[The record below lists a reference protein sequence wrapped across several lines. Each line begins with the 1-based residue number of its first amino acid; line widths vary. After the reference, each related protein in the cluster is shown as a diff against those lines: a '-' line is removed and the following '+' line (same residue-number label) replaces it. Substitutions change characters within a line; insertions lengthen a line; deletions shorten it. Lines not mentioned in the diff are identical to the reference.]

1 MAQPTNTFDT
11 YDSVGERED
20 LSDVIYSISPTDTPF
35 ISSAAK
41 TKATAVLHEWQT
53 DALAAAATNNA
64 VIEGDEATL
73 DAVSATTRLSN
84 SSQIMDKTV
93 VITGT
98 QESVDKAGRAS
109 ELAYQIAKKAKEL
122 KRDMEATITGNQA
135 EVAGNSTTAR
145 KFGSLG
151 AWIETNDDLGASG
164 SSGGAGNT
172 ARTDGTQRA
181 FTEASLKSVIK
192 SVWNEG
198 GDPSMIM
205 VGPFNKQKLS
215 GFTGNSTRFD
225 AGADA
230 TLYTSVDVYA
240 SDFGQLQVVPNRFSR
255 DRDAYVLDMNYF
267 AIAFLRDFSMHEL
280 AKTGDSEKRQLLV
293 ELKISPGRSL
303 PTSNFAAPSLVRG
316 LNLKLKRSPL

>member
-20 LSDVIYSISPTDTPF
+20 LSDVIYSIAPTDTPF

-53 DALAAAATNNA
+53 DSLASAVTNNA
-64 VIEGDEATL
+64 VIEGDDATL
-73 DAVSATTRLSN
+73 DASTATVRLSN

-109 ELAYQIAKKAKEL
+109 ELAYQIAKRAKEL
-122 KRDMEATITGNQA
+122 KRDMEATVTGNIA
-135 EVAGNSTTAR
+135 ENAGNSSTAR
-145 KFGSLG
+145 KMGTLG
-151 AWIETNDDLGASG
+151 AWIATNDVFGSGG
-164 SSGGAGNT
+164 SSGGLGNT

-192 SVWNEG
+192 SCWNEG
-198 GDPSMIM
+198 GEPSMIM

-267 AIAFLRDFSMHEL
+267 AIAFLRDFTMHEL

-293 ELKISPGRSL
+293 EATLESRNEKASGL
-303 PTSNFAAPSLVRG
+303 VADLTTS
-316 LNLKLKRSPL
+316 

>member
-20 LSDVIYSISPTDTPF
+20 ISDVIYSISPTDTPF

-73 DAVSATTRLSN
+73 DAVTATSRLSN

-98 QESVDKAGRAS
+98 QEAVDKAGRAS

-122 KRDMEATITGNQA
+122 KRDMEATVTGNQA
-135 EVAGNSTTAR
+135 EVTGNASTAR

-164 SSGGAGNT
+164 SSGGSGNT

-181 FTEASLKSVIK
+181 FTEASLKTVIK

-280 AKTGDSEKRQLLV
+280 SKTGDSEKRQLLV
-293 ELKISPGRSL
+293 EATLESRNEKASGL
-303 PTSNFAAPSLVRG
+303 VADLTTS
-316 LNLKLKRSPL
+316 

>member
-35 ISSAAK
+35 LSSAAK
-41 TKATAVLHEWQT
+41 TQATAVLHEWQT
-53 DALAAAATNNA
+53 DSLAAAVTNNA

-73 DAVSATTRLSN
+73 DASTATTRLSN
-84 SSQIMDKTV
+84 STQIMDKTV

-109 ELAYQIAKKAKEL
+109 ELAYQIAKRAKEL
-122 KRDMEATITGNQA
+122 KRDMEATITGNIA
-135 EVAGNSTTAR
+135 EVGGNSTTAR
-145 KFGSLG
+145 KMGTLGS
-151 AWIETNDDLGASG
+151 WVTTNDDLASDGASG
-164 SSGGAGNT
+164 AGAGN
-172 ARTDGTQRA
+172 AAHTDGTQRA
-181 FTEASLKSVIK
+181 FTESQLKSVIK
-192 SVWNEG
+192 SVWNAG
-198 GDPSMIM
+198 GDPSMVM

-255 DRDAYVLDMNYF
+255 DRDAYVLDMEYWG
-267 AIAFLRDFSMHEL
+267 IAFLRDFSMHEL

-293 ELKISPGRSL
+293 EATLESRNEAASGL
-303 PTSNFAAPSLVRG
+303 VADLTTS
-316 LNLKLKRSPL
+316 

>member
-35 ISSAAK
+35 LSSAAK

-53 DALAAAATNNA
+53 DALAAAVTNNA

-73 DAVSATTRLSN
+73 DASVATTRLSN

-109 ELAYQIAKKAKEL
+109 EIAYQIAKKAKEL
-122 KRDMEATITGNQA
+122 KRDMESTLTSNNA
-135 EVAGNSTTAR
+135 EVTGGSGTAR
-145 KFGSLG
+145 QLG
-151 AWIETNDDLGASG
+151 ALGSWVITNDDLASDGASG
-164 SSGGAGNT
+164 AGAGNAAHT
-172 ARTDGTQRA
+172 NGTQRA
-181 FTEASLKSVIK
+181 FTESQLKSVIK
-192 SVWNEG
+192 SVWNAG

-255 DRDAYVLDMNYF
+255 DREAYVLDMDYWGV
-267 AIAFLRDFSMHEL
+267 AFLRDFSMHEL

-293 ELKISPGRSL
+293 EATLESRNEAASGSVMDL
-303 PTSNFAAPSLVRG
+303 TTS
-316 LNLKLKRSPL
+316 

>member
-53 DALAAAATNNA
+53 AALAAAATNNA

-122 KRDMEATITGNQA
+122 KRDMEATVTGNQA
-135 EVAGNSTTAR
+135 EVAGNSSTAR

-181 FTEASLKSVIK
+181 FTEAQLKSVIK

-255 DRDAYVLDMNYF
+255 DRDAYILDMNYF

-280 AKTGDSEKRQLLV
+280 SKTGDSEKRQLLV
-293 ELKISPGRSL
+293 EATLESRNEKASGL
-303 PTSNFAAPSLVRG
+303 VADLTTS
-316 LNLKLKRSPL
+316 

>member
-35 ISSAAK
+35 LSSAAK
-41 TKATAVLHEWQT
+41 TQATAVLHEWQT
-53 DALAAAATNNA
+53 DALAAAVTNNA

-73 DAVSATTRLSN
+73 DASVATTRLSN

-109 ELAYQIAKKAKEL
+109 EIAYQIAKKAKEL
-122 KRDMEATITGNQA
+122 KRDMESTLTSNNA
-135 EVAGNSTTAR
+135 EVTGGSGTAR
-145 KFGSLG
+145 QLGGLGS
-151 AWIETNDDLGASG
+151 WVVTNDDLASDGASG
-164 SSGGAGNT
+164 AGAGNAAHT
-172 ARTDGTQRA
+172 NGTQRA
-181 FTEASLKSVIK
+181 FTESQLKSVIK
-192 SVWNEG
+192 SVWNAG

-255 DRDAYVLDMNYF
+255 DRDAYVLDMDYWGV
-267 AIAFLRDFSMHEL
+267 AFLRDFSMHEL

-293 ELKISPGRSL
+293 EATLESRNEAASGSVMDL
-303 PTSNFAAPSLVRG
+303 TTS
-316 LNLKLKRSPL
+316 

>member
-35 ISSAAK
+35 LSSAAK
-41 TKATAVLHEWQT
+41 TQATAVLHEWQT
-53 DALAAAATNNA
+53 DSLAAASTSNA

-73 DAVSATTRLSN
+73 DASTATTRLSN
-84 SSQIMDKTV
+84 STQIMDKTV

-109 ELAYQIAKKAKEL
+109 ELAYQIAKRAKEL
-122 KRDMEATITGNQA
+122 KRDMEATITGNIA

-145 KFGSLG
+145 KMGTLGS
-151 AWIETNDDLGASG
+151 WVTTNDDVASDGASG
-164 SSGGAGNT
+164 AGAGN
-172 ARTDGTQRA
+172 AAHTDGTQRA
-181 FTEASLKSVIK
+181 FTEAQLKSVIK
-192 SVWNEG
+192 SVWNAG
-198 GDPSMIM
+198 GDPSMVM

-255 DRDAYVLDMNYF
+255 DRDAYVLDMEYWG
-267 AIAFLRDFSMHEL
+267 IAFLRDFSMHEL
-280 AKTGDSEKRQLLV
+280 SKTGDSEKRQLIVEATLESRNEAASGLV
-293 ELKISPGRSL
+293 ADLT
-303 PTSNFAAPSLVRG
+303 TS
-316 LNLKLKRSPL
+316 

>member
-11 YDSVGERED
+11 YDSIGERED
-20 LSDVIYSISPTDTPF
+20 LSDVIYNISPTDTPF
-35 ISSAAK
+35 LSSAAK
-41 TKATAVLHEWQT
+41 TSSTAVLHEWQT
-53 DALAAAATNNA
+53 DALASASTSNA

-73 DAVSATTRLSN
+73 DAVTATTRLSN
-84 SSQIMDKTV
+84 SCQIMDKTV

-98 QESVDKAGRAS
+98 QEAVDKAGRAS

-122 KRDMEATITGNQA
+122 KRDMEAQITTNNA
-135 EVAGNSTTAR
+135 EVTGSATAAR
-145 KFGSLG
+145 EMGSLG
-151 AWIETNDDLGASG
+151 AWVATNDVMGTSGTSG
-164 SSGGAGNT
+164 SVGNT

-181 FTEASLKSVIK
+181 FTEDLLKSVIK

-198 GDPSMIM
+198 GDPTMIM

-255 DRDAYVLDMNYF
+255 DRDCYVLDMNYWG
-267 AIAFLRDFSMHEL
+267 IAFLRDFSMHEL
-280 AKTGDSEKRQLLV
+280 SKTGDSEKRQLLV
-293 ELKISPGRSL
+293 EATLESRNEAASGL
-303 PTSNFAAPSLVRG
+303 VADLTTS
-316 LNLKLKRSPL
+316 

>member
-35 ISSAAK
+35 LSSAAK

-53 DALAAAATNNA
+53 DSLAAAVTNNA

-73 DAVSATTRLSN
+73 DASTATTRLSN
-84 SSQIMDKTV
+84 STQIMDKTV

-122 KRDMEATITGNQA
+122 KRDMEATITGNIA
-135 EVAGNSTTAR
+135 EVTGGSSTAR
-145 KFGSLG
+145 KMGTLGS
-151 AWIETNDDLGASG
+151 WVTTNDDLASDGASG
-164 SSGGAGNT
+164 AGAGN
-172 ARTDGTQRA
+172 AAHTDGTQRA
-181 FTEASLKSVIK
+181 FTEAQLKSVIK
-192 SVWNEG
+192 SVWNAG
-198 GDPSMIM
+198 GDPSMVM

-255 DRDAYVLDMNYF
+255 DRDAYVLDMEYWG
-267 AIAFLRDFSMHEL
+267 IAFLRDFSMHEL

-293 ELKISPGRSL
+293 EATLESRNEAASGL
-303 PTSNFAAPSLVRG
+303 VADLTTS
-316 LNLKLKRSPL
+316 

>member
-20 LSDVIYSISPTDTPF
+20 LSDVIYNISPTDTPF
-35 ISSAAK
+35 LSSAAK
-41 TKATAVLHEWQT
+41 TTSTAVLHEWQT
-53 DALAAAATNNA
+53 DALASASTSNA

-73 DAVSATTRLSN
+73 DAVTATTRLSN
-84 SSQIMDKTV
+84 SCQIMDKTV

-98 QESVDKAGRAS
+98 QEAVDKAGRAS

-122 KRDMEATITGNQA
+122 KRDMEAQITTNNA
-135 EVAGNSTTAR
+135 EVTGSATAAR
-145 KFGSLG
+145 EMGSLG
-151 AWIETNDDLGASG
+151 AWVATNDVMGTSGTSG
-164 SSGGAGNT
+164 SVGNT

-181 FTEASLKSVIK
+181 FTEDLLKSVIK

-198 GDPSMIM
+198 GDPTMIM

-255 DRDAYVLDMNYF
+255 DRDCYVLDMNYWGV
-267 AIAFLRDFSMHEL
+267 AFLRDFSMHEL
-280 AKTGDSEKRQLLV
+280 SKTGDSEKRQLLV
-293 ELKISPGRSL
+293 EATLESRNEAASGL
-303 PTSNFAAPSLVRG
+303 VADLTTS
-316 LNLKLKRSPL
+316 

>member
-35 ISSAAK
+35 LSSAAK
-41 TKATAVLHEWQT
+41 TQATAVLHEWQT
-53 DALAAAATNNA
+53 DSLASAVTNNA

-73 DAVSATTRLSN
+73 DASTATTRLSN
-84 SSQIMDKTV
+84 STQIMDKTV

-109 ELAYQIAKKAKEL
+109 EIAYQIAKKAKEL
-122 KRDMEATITGNQA
+122 KRDMESTITSNNA
-135 EVAGNSTTAR
+135 EVTGGSSTAR
-145 KFGSLG
+145 QLG
-151 AWIETNDDLGASG
+151 ALGSWVVTNDDLASDGASG
-164 SSGGAGNT
+164 AGAGN
-172 ARTDGTQRA
+172 AAHTDGTQRA
-181 FTEASLKSVIK
+181 FTESQLKSVIK
-192 SVWNEG
+192 SVWNAG
-198 GDPSMIM
+198 GDPSMVM

-255 DRDAYVLDMNYF
+255 DRDAYVLDMEYWG
-267 AIAFLRDFSMHEL
+267 IAFLRDFSMHEL

-293 ELKISPGRSL
+293 EATLESRNEAASGL
-303 PTSNFAAPSLVRG
+303 VADLTTS
-316 LNLKLKRSPL
+316 

>member
-35 ISSAAK
+35 LSSAAK
-41 TKATAVLHEWQT
+41 TQATAVLHEWQT
-53 DALAAAATNNA
+53 DSLAAASTSNA

-73 DAVSATTRLSN
+73 DASTATTRLSN
-84 SSQIMDKTV
+84 STQIMDKTV

-98 QESVDKAGRAS
+98 QESVDKAGRAC
-109 ELAYQIAKKAKEL
+109 ELAYQIAKRAKEL
-122 KRDMEATITGNQA
+122 KRDMEATITGNIA
-135 EVAGNSTTAR
+135 EVGGNSSTAR
-145 KFGSLG
+145 KMGTLGS
-151 AWIETNDDLGASG
+151 WVTTNDDLASDGASG
-164 SSGGAGNT
+164 AGAGN
-172 ARTDGTQRA
+172 AAHTDGTQRA
-181 FTEASLKSVIK
+181 FTESQLKSVIK
-192 SVWNEG
+192 SVWNAG

-255 DRDAYVLDMNYF
+255 DRDAYVLDMEYWG
-267 AIAFLRDFSMHEL
+267 IAFLRDFSMHEL

-293 ELKISPGRSL
+293 EATLESRNEAASGL
-303 PTSNFAAPSLVRG
+303 VADLTTS
-316 LNLKLKRSPL
+316 

>member
-11 YDSVGERED
+11 YDSIGERED
-20 LSDVIYSISPTDTPF
+20 LSDVIYNISPTDTPF
-35 ISSAAK
+35 LSSAAK
-41 TKATAVLHEWQT
+41 TVSTAVLHEWQT
-53 DALAAAATNNA
+53 DALASASTSNA

-73 DAVSATTRLSN
+73 DAVTATTRLSN
-84 SSQIMDKTV
+84 SCQIMDKTV

-98 QESVDKAGRAS
+98 QEVVDKAGRAS

-122 KRDMEATITGNQA
+122 KRDMEAQITTNNA
-135 EVAGNSTTAR
+135 EVTGSATAAR
-145 KFGSLG
+145 EMGSLG
-151 AWIETNDDLGASG
+151 AWVATNDVMGTSGTSG
-164 SSGGAGNT
+164 SVGNT

-181 FTEASLKSVIK
+181 FTEDLLKSVIK

-198 GDPSMIM
+198 GDPTMIM

-255 DRDAYVLDMNYF
+255 DRDAYVLDMNYWGV
-267 AIAFLRDFSMHEL
+267 AFLRDFTMHEL
-280 AKTGDSEKRQLLV
+280 SKTGDSEKRQLLV
-293 ELKISPGRSL
+293 EATLESRNEAASGL
-303 PTSNFAAPSLVRG
+303 VADLTTS
-316 LNLKLKRSPL
+316 

>member
-20 LSDVIYSISPTDTPF
+20 LSDVIYNISPTDTPF
-35 ISSAAK
+35 LSSAAK
-41 TKATAVLHEWQT
+41 TAATAVLHEWQT
-53 DALAAAATNNA
+53 DSLAAASTSNA
-64 VIEGDEATL
+64 VIEGDEATN

-84 SSQIMDKTV
+84 SCQIMDKVV

-98 QESVDKAGRAS
+98 QEAVDKAGRAS
-109 ELAYQIAKKAKEL
+109 ELAYQIAKRAKEL
-122 KRDMEATITGNQA
+122 KRDMEAMLTTNNA
-135 EVAGNSTTAR
+135 EVTGGSSTAR
-145 KFGSLG
+145 ELGSLG
-151 AWIETNDDLGASG
+151 SWVVTNDDLASDGASG
-164 SSGGAGNT
+164 AGAGN
-172 ARTDGTQRA
+172 AAHTDGTQRV
-181 FTEASLKSVIK
+181 FTEAQLKSVIK
-192 SVWNEG
+192 SVWNAG

-255 DRDAYVLDMNYF
+255 DRDAWVLDMNYWGV
-267 AIAFLRDFSMHEL
+267 AFLRDFSMHEL
-280 AKTGDSEKRQLLV
+280 AKTGDTEKRQLLV
-293 ELKISPGRSL
+293 EATLESRNEGASGL
-303 PTSNFAAPSLVRG
+303 VADLTTS
-316 LNLKLKRSPL
+316 